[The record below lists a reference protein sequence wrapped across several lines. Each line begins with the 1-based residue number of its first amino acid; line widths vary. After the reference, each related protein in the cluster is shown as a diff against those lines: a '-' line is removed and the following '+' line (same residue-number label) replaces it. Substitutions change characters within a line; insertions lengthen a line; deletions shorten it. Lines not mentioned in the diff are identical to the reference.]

1 MHSQSQDNKVVKWTL
16 CFNQSLMASV
26 MSNLQLYSLNSR
38 KFFEKIKVSF
48 SELSYKVNNHQA
60 VDERYIW
67 SKSFNWKLTCYF
79 RFYWRHQSRNK
90 SVFLSFF
97 FVGLQRQSAACFLIR
112 RQRSS
117 RTIAASIKLTSRW
130 SALLPEPE
138 GAAHSAGQSGQ
149 WTAQRVL
156 WHAHTHKK
164 KKSFRLFRRRIKR
177 ASAEM
182 IRWQSFLNNSFIYK
196 LRECQ
201 QWNFLRKYS
210 TINNWLK

>member
-1 MHSQSQDNKVVKWTL
+1 
-16 CFNQSLMASV
+16 MASV
-26 MSNLQLYSLNSR
+26 MSKLQLYSLKSR
-38 KFFEKIKVSF
+38 KCFEKIKVSF
-48 SELSYKVNNHQA
+48 IELSYKINNHQA

-79 RFYWRHQSRNK
+79 RFYWRHQSP
-90 SVFLSFF
+90 
-97 FVGLQRQSAACFLIR
+97 ACFLIR

-164 KKSFRLFRRRIKR
+164 KKFSPLPAADQEGQCGNDTMAKLL
-177 ASAEM
+177 E
-182 IRWQSFLNNSFIYK
+182 QFIY
-196 LRECQ
+196 LQVARVPTME
-201 QWNFLRKYS
+201 FS
-210 TINNWLK
+210 

>member
-1 MHSQSQDNKVVKWTL
+1 MNATFEVNPL
-16 CFNQSLMASV
+16 IESLPVTSASIGAT
-26 MSNLQLYSLNSR
+26 NHGINP
-38 KFFEKIKVSF
+38 FFSP
-48 SELSYKVNNHQA
+48 
-60 VDERYIW
+60 
-67 SKSFNWKLTCYF
+67 
-79 RFYWRHQSRNK
+79 
-90 SVFLSFF
+90 FF

-164 KKSFRLFRRRIKR
+164 KKVFASSGGGSRGPVRKWYDGKASWTIHLFTSSESANNGIFLENIQRLTID
-177 ASAEM
+177 S
-182 IRWQSFLNNSFIYK
+182 NS
-196 LRECQ
+196 L
-201 QWNFLRKYS
+201 
-210 TINNWLK
+210 T